1 MMAAIPITLLTG
13 YLGSGKT
20 TLLSRLLRHPA
31 LVDTAVLVN
40 EFGEIALDHQL
51 LYSASETVVLLD
63 RGCLCCALRSDLAEQ
78 LDDLYTRRMR
88 KELPL
93 FKRVVIETTGLA
105 DPAPILQTL
114 VAEPMLAALYRLD
127 AVVTTVDGELGGRT
141 LDAHF
146 ESIKQAAIADRLVL
160 TKADRVQDAALSV
173 LEQRLRQINPAAPV
187 LRAINGEV
195 PPEALLGAAPHDRG
209 EKRAHI
215 EQWLM
220 SQRYPSVGVQSLFG
234 AGAAES
240 VHDRR
245 IRSFALTYDAP
256 VSGAALWQGLERLID
271 RHGEKLLRIK
281 GIVNAQGQTQPKV
294 IHIVQHVLYPVQ
306 TLPQWPDADRRTRL
320 VFILRDLDP
329 QDVRA
334 VLDDC
339 LIPTATANSAG

>member
-1 MMAAIPITLLTG
+1 V
-13 YLGSGKT
+13 
-20 TLLSRLLRHPA
+20 RA
-31 LVDTAVLVN
+31 L
-40 EFGEIALDHQL
+40 
-51 LYSASETVVLLD
+51 
-63 RGCLCCALRSDLAEQ
+63 
-78 LDDLYTRRMR
+78 
-88 KELPL
+88 
-93 FKRVVIETTGLA
+93 
-105 DPAPILQTL
+105 
-114 VAEPMLAALYRLD
+114 
-127 AVVTTVDGELGGRT
+127 
-141 LDAHF
+141 
-146 ESIKQAAIADRLVL
+146 
-160 TKADRVQDAALSV
+160 
-173 LEQRLRQINPAAPV
+173 
-187 LRAINGEV
+187 
-195 PPEALLGAAPHDRG
+195 HDRG

-234 AGAAES
+234 ARAAES

-306 TLPQWPDADRRTRL
+306 TLPQWPDDDRRTRL
-320 VFILRDLDP
+320 VFILLDLDL

-339 LIPTATANSAG
+339 LILDCNRE